1 MRPLYVMTNSTN
13 RTIRLLNDWLN
24 PSPLNR
30 CICLLLLWLCPVAFA
45 LGAELRL
52 TIPKPDV
59 FEPATTGPFF
69 EAVLRLALAKTA
81 PPDEQLNIQYFST
94 YVGRERL
101 RVLVAKGMP
110 DLMWSSSTPER
121 EEQLEAVKFNLLKG
135 INEYRFL
142 LVRAADLPKFAQV
155 QTLDELRHMSVG
167 AGVHWSDAKIFR
179 DNGFTVVSTWS
190 HYSLFRMLAVGR
202 FDFMA
207 RAYNEIE
214 VELQTYATSHF
225 AREPHLIVHYHQPI
239 YFFVNKNNQALAQ
252 RIREGLEKAQLDG
265 SYDKLFF
272 SVPEYKQAWEHLQK
286 LDKRILYLKDL
297 PAAEPAR
304 LHPGPGQLAPEQ
316 NKHSPLPDEP

>member
-1 MRPLYVMTNSTN
+1 MRPLYVMPNATHG
-13 RTIRLLNDWLN
+13 TIGTLFNYMT
-24 PSPLNR
+24 SSALNR
-30 CICLLLLWLCPVAFA
+30 CLCLVLLWSCQLIPAQ
-45 LGAELRL
+45 GAELRL

-59 FEPATTGPFF
+59 FEPSTTGPFF

-81 PPDEQLNIQYFST
+81 PPDEQLNIQYFNS

-121 EEQLEAVKFNLLKG
+121 EEQLEAIKFNLLKG

-142 LVRAADLPKFAQV
+142 LVRAADLPKFAKV
-155 QTLDELRHMSVG
+155 QTLDDLRAMNVG
-167 AGVHWSDAKIFR
+167 AGVHWSDTKIFR
-179 DNGFTVVSTWS
+179 DNGFNVVSSWS
-190 HYSLFRMLAVGR
+190 HPSLFRMLAAGR
-202 FDFMA
+202 FDFMP

-214 VELQTYATSHF
+214 VELQTYAALNF
-225 AREPHLIVHYHQPI
+225 AREPHLIIHYHQPI
-239 YFFVNKNNQALAQ
+239 YFFVNKHNHALAQ
-252 RIREGLEKAQLDG
+252 RIREGLEQAQLDG

-297 PAAEPAR
+297 PPAEPGNG
-304 LHPGPGQLAPEQ
+304 GPNP
-316 NKHSPLPDEP
+316 N